1 MPAYIISMMTVT
13 NSEAYDGY
21 RALAAPAV
29 AKHGGRFLARGG
41 KYEVLEGG
49 FPGSRVVVVE
59 FETFDKA
66 KAFYDSPE
74 YRAAREK
81 RLGATAAFNLLVVD
95 GA

>member
-1 MPAYIISMMTVT
+1 MPAYIIAMMTVT
-13 NSEAYDGY
+13 NPEAYDGY

-29 AKHGGRFLARGG
+29 ATHGGRFLVRGG
-41 KYEVLEGG
+41 RHEVLEGG

-59 FETFDKA
+59 FESFEKA

-74 YRAAREK
+74 YRAAREQ
-81 RLGATAAFNLLVVD
+81 RRGATAEFSLLVAD

>member
-13 NSEAYDGY
+13 NPEAYEGY

-41 KYEVLEGG
+41 KYEVLEGD

-59 FETFDKA
+59 FESFDTA
-66 KAFYDSPE
+66 KAFYDSPD
-74 YRAAREK
+74 YRTAREK
-81 RLGATAAFNLLVVD
+81 RRGATAVFNLLVVE